1 MPSRITLA
9 TPYWIEKVCTKRSL
23 SPSPN
28 DKGKPAPVAADK
40 RAGEIGLYLSVSQ
53 ADMDADD
60 KSYLINWFHR
70 FLSFIFYV
78 LGNRNFLRCLPHK
91 SNFRFLICAIRAYS
105 ADLRVDIESRTRV
118 RVIEPSRPLLFECL
132 RNMPDGPLG
141 RVFLHKKI
149 TFGHP
154 TPSGEM
160 ESSCVSL
167 ECADSKLFVGCFLNK
182 ICPSFRRTSFSFI
195 EGYLRR

>member
-1 MPSRITLA
+1 MHPLLSNNLTKFHPFSEIRIVRTYGDPTFVPK
-9 TPYWIEKVCTKRSL
+9 TPF
-23 SPSPN
+23 
-28 DKGKPAPVAADK
+28 
-40 RAGEIGLYLSVSQ
+40 GELFPISQLYLSVSQ